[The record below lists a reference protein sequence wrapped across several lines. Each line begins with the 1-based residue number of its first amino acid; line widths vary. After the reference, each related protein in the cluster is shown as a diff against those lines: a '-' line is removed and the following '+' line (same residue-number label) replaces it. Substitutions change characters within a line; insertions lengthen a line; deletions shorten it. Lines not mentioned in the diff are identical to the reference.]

1 MRRLLPLFL
10 LATLAASAQTVETP
24 PSTEGGR
31 VIKQLVEDSRMEELR
46 WPDFSDYRRHL
57 RNLYAPIGYTML
69 WTTNGQPKA
78 QARTVIALFETA
90 DVKGINSVDYDGSR
104 WQQRLASLPT
114 KDETALARFD
124 VAVSITLMRYIS
136 DLHIGRI
143 NPRNVRFD
151 LDIETKKYYL
161 PKLLTD
167 IAHSPEGLS
176 ILNEIEPRYD
186 EYHRLQNALADYR
199 RMAADAKDEKPL
211 PVAKVKPGGTYA
223 ALPQLTKMLTRLGD
237 LPAQQPNN
245 STTVYAE
252 PLVTAVKHFQQ
263 RHGLEPDGVLSE
275 KTFRALNVPL
285 GRRIRQIQLALERW
299 RWAPGEFENNPIL
312 VNIPEFR
319 LHAWDDKTGHS
330 AKAMRVVVGQ
340 TLSHQTPVFAGDM
353 RYIVFRPYWSV
364 PPTIQ
369 RAEIVPHLE
378 KDKSYLA
385 NNNYEIV
392 DDEGKSLGSAVD
404 KETLSR
410 IRTCDV
416 QVRQKPGPSNALGLV
431 KFIFP
436 NQNNVYL
443 HSTPSQALFSRSRRD
458 FSHGC
463 IRVED
468 PVALA
473 AWALREQPEWTVER
487 IREAMD
493 KGDSKTVVLKTPIP
507 VMIIYTTAVVRDDG
521 TVDFYDDIYGHDA
534 TLENVLA
541 AGYPYPA

>member
-1 MRRLLPLFL
+1 
-10 LATLAASAQTVETP
+10 
-24 PSTEGGR
+24 
-31 VIKQLVEDSRMEELR
+31 
-46 WPDFSDYRRHL
+46 
-57 RNLYAPIGYTML
+57 
-69 WTTNGQPKA
+69 
-78 QARTVIALFETA
+78 
-90 DVKGINSVDYDGSR
+90 
-104 WQQRLASLPT
+104 
-114 KDETALARFD
+114 
-124 VAVSITLMRYIS
+124 
-136 DLHIGRI
+136 
-143 NPRNVRFD
+143 
-151 LDIETKKYYL
+151 
-161 PKLLTD
+161 
-167 IAHSPEGLS
+167 
-176 ILNEIEPRYD
+176 
-186 EYHRLQNALADYR
+186 
-199 RMAADAKDEKPL
+199 
-211 PVAKVKPGGTYA
+211 
-223 ALPQLTKMLTRLGD
+223 
-237 LPAQQPNN
+237 
-245 STTVYAE
+245 
-252 PLVTAVKHFQQ
+252 
-263 RHGLEPDGVLSE
+263 
-275 KTFRALNVPL
+275 
-285 GRRIRQIQLALERW
+285 
-299 RWAPGEFENNPIL
+299 
-312 VNIPEFR
+312 
-319 LHAWDDKTGHS
+319 
-330 AKAMRVVVGQ
+330 MRVVVGQ

-404 KETLSR
+404 KETLAR

-534 TLENVLA
+534 TQERILPASPLPGGVQVAQQA
-541 AGYPYPA
+541 ARPEASAALPAHRQVADNR